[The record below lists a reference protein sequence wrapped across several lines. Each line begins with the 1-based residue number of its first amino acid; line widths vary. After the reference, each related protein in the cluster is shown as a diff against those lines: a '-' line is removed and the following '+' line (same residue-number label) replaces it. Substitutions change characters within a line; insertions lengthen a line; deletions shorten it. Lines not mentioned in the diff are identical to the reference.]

1 MRLYLTMSLSICTRV
16 SRPSDAHTQSN
27 KHTEPVVQKRTLTCH
42 WTDEAVFLYCLCSSS
57 SVFVNLSSIYFS
69 SVSANHFYCSFKNLT
84 CYILVHLSVLVS
96 GVFDLQLHL
105 NPRAHG
111 QCTVANKF
119 LIHPV
124 LLALMCNLRA
134 RGILPRGNRATAH
147 LCVSVC
153 IFVKWWPVSRASPP
167 LVPIRRLHGCTL
179 I

>member
-1 MRLYLTMSLSICTRV
+1 MCQSALWCTH
-16 SRPSDAHTQSN
+16 AIKH
-27 KHTEPVVQKRTLTCH
+27 KHTEPVVQKRMLTCH

-57 SVFVNLSSIYFS
+57 SVFVNLSSTYFS
-69 SVSANHFYCSFKNLT
+69 SVSANHFYCSSKNLT
-84 CYILVHLSVLVS
+84 CYILVHPSVRVS
-96 GVFDLQLHL
+96 GLWSSVTFKS
-105 NPRAHG
+105 RAHG

-119 LIHPV
+119 LIHPA

-134 RGILPRGNRATAH
+134 CGVLPRGNRATAH

-153 IFVKWWPVSRASPP
+153 IFVKWWPVSRAGTP